1 MRYFIISDIHG
12 SPVYLKKALT
22 LFKEGNYDYLIILGD
37 ILYHGP
43 RNKIPEGYDPQEVVN
58 LLNPLSRQII
68 ACRGNCEAEVDQMLL
83 TFPCLGDYNLIVEGD
98 VSLFATHGHKYTS
111 ENFPIGPGKQCVF
124 LSGHTHLWLLE
135 QKEHLILCNPGSIT
149 LPKENRPHTYATY
162 ENRTLS
168 ILDFEGHVLSR
179 LTLESQ

>member
-12 SPVYLKKALT
+12 SPVYLKKALD
-22 LFKEGNYDYLIILGD
+22 LFKQDAYDYLVILGD

-58 LLNPLSRQII
+58 LLNPLSHRII

-83 TFPCLGDYNLIVEGD
+83 NFPCLGDYHLIVDGD
-98 VSLFATHGHKYTS
+98 VSLFATHGHKYTPDH
-111 ENFPIGPGKQCVF
+111 FPMGPGAHCVF
-124 LSGHTHLWLLE
+124 LSGHTHLWVLE
-135 QKEHLILCNPGSIT
+135 QKEQLIICNPGSIT

-162 ENRTLS
+162 ENRTLRVIDFDGE
-168 ILDFEGHVLSR
+168 ILSHLSF
-179 LTLESQ
+179 